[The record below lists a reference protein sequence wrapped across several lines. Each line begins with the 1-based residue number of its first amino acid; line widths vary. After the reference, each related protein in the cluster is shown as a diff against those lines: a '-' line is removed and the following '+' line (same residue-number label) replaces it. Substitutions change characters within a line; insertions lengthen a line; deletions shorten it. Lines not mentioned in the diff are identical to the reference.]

1 MSRFKHITK
10 DFASAVDDRYAALYT
25 RGRHATHEVVAS
37 AARCRPKENCP
48 PPPPPPPP
56 VNANYPTFSHCVNE
70 LTRYNDYEIDDIE
83 EKCNIWIDKVVE
95 TELTSLVWTMFWGN
109 EDVVNSTF
117 GSKDNLVDTL
127 VNSISAVRLN
137 LTEYHIHAKDICKK
151 WEADAKA
158 RTDEYIKKK
167 EWEEVVLGA
176 TTVFSLVTM
185 WNPFLSFGIGI
196 SGSAVAAWIDG
207 SAEDTRSAV
216 EEIVSSS
223 IDDEYLTEQGR
234 GIKAFMG
241 LLEIVAYMAA
251 HEDKARWD
259 YIGQVCIFY
268 VAKYAASGA
277 EITRENVRDDLDQ
290 MQETII
296 DLQQGYAIAM
306 FNETF
311 HKPSREEVVHA
322 MLANKMA
329 FLADLMV
336 LTAAGFSGLVTTWNW
351 ATGLIRLR
359 SLRQTDPRYFNE
371 KMDETITKLVNEK
384 AELIKKVEMWD
395 KLNKKGIKTSRP
407 VFPRKYPYEDAYENK
422 GVFKSKV
429 KGDGTWGAYE
439 NVEWVEARKIWRVDV
454 DEKGNVV
461 VDENGKPVGKIVDE
475 EAGYR
480 IKAGKESTV
489 LKELNKNVAEDKYLI
504 SKTNTESARF
514 TKAST
519 ASKALGVVMG
529 VATIASMI
537 TLGYEAV
544 KTRDLLIKNIEAKV
558 KYTNEQLD
566 STVESLQVWNDTM

>member
-1 MSRFKHITK
+1 VHDTV
-10 DFASAVDDRYAALYT
+10 AV
-25 RGRHATHEVVAS
+25 VVS
-37 AARCRPKENCP
+37 AARCRPNENC

-56 VNANYPTFSHCVNE
+56 VNANYPTFSQCVAELSQYNE
-70 LTRYNDYEIDDIE
+70 YEIDDIE

-95 TELTSLVWTMFWGN
+95 TELTSLVWTMFWGDEN
-109 EDVVNSTF
+109 VVNSTF
-117 GSKDNLVDTL
+117 GSRDNLVDIL

-137 LTEYHIHAKDICKK
+137 LTEYHIHAKDICNK

-158 RTDEYIKKK
+158 RTDEYITKK

-176 TTVFSLVTM
+176 TTVLSVITI
-185 WNPFLSFGIGI
+185 WNPIVSFGIGI
-196 SGSAVAAWIDG
+196 AGSVVAALIDD
-207 SAEDTRSAV
+207 SAEDRRNAV
-216 EEIVSSS
+216 DQFVSDS
-223 IDDEYLTEQGR
+223 IDDAYLTEQGR

-241 LLEIVAYMAA
+241 LLEVMAYMAA

-259 YIGQVCIFY
+259 YLGQVCIFY

-290 MQETII
+290 LQKTII

-311 HKPSREEVVHA
+311 HKPSREEVVNA

-329 FLADLMV
+329 FLADLFV

-351 ATGLIRLR
+351 AAGKIRLR
-359 SLRQTDPRYFNE
+359 SLRNTDPRYFNE
-371 KMDETITKLVNEK
+371 KMDGAIKKIVNKK
-384 AELIKKVEMWD
+384 AELIKKVEMWE

-407 VFPRKYPYEDAYENK
+407 VIPREYPYEDPYANK
-422 GVFKSKV
+422 GVFKV
-429 KGDGTWGAYE
+429 KLNEDGTYGSSE
-439 NVEWVEARKIWRVDV
+439 NVEWVEERNIWRGDV
-454 DEKGNVV
+454 DEKGNAV
-461 VDENGKPVGKIVDE
+461 VDKNGKPVGKIVVE

-504 SKTNTESARF
+504 SKTNTELARF

-519 ASKALGVVMG
+519 ASKALGVFMG
-529 VATIASMI
+529 VVTIASMI

-544 KTRDLLIKNIEAKV
+544 KTRDLLIENIEAKV

-566 STVESLQVWNDTM
+566 CTVKSLQSWHDTM

>member
-1 MSRFKHITK
+1 VHDT
-10 DFASAVDDRYAALYT
+10 DAV
-25 RGRHATHEVVAS
+25 VVS
-37 AARCRPKENCP
+37 AARCRPNENC

-56 VNANYPTFSHCVNE
+56 VNANYPTFSQCVAE
-70 LTRYNDYEIDDIE
+70 LTQYNEYEIDDIE

-95 TELTSLVWTMFWGN
+95 TELTSLVWTMFWGD
-109 EDVVNSTF
+109 ETVVNSTF
-117 GSKDNLVDTL
+117 GSRDNLVDIL

-137 LTEYHIHAKDICKK
+137 LTEYHIHAKDICNK

-158 RTDEYIKKK
+158 RTDEYITKKK
-167 EWEEVVLGA
+167 WEEVVLGA

-185 WNPFLSFGIGI
+185 WNPVISFGIGI
-196 SGSAVAAWIDG
+196 AGSVVAEWID
-207 SAEDTRSAV
+207 SKAEDINIAV
-216 EEIVSSS
+216 EQIVSDS
-223 IDDEYLTEQGR
+223 IDDAYLTEQGR

-241 LLEIVAYMAA
+241 LLEVMAFMAA

-259 YIGQVCIFY
+259 YLGQVCIFY

-290 MQETII
+290 LQKTII

-311 HKPSREEVVHA
+311 HKPSREEVVNA
-322 MLANKMA
+322 ILANKMA
-329 FLADLMV
+329 FLADLFV
-336 LTAAGFSGLVTTWNW
+336 LSAAGFSGLVTTWNW
-351 ATGLIRLR
+351 AAGKIRLR
-359 SLRQTDPRYFNE
+359 SLRNTDPRYFNE
-371 KMDETITKLVNEK
+371 DMDATIKKIVNKK
-384 AELIKKVEMWD
+384 AELIKKVEMWE

-407 VFPRKYPYEDAYENK
+407 VIQREYPYKYPYENK

-429 KGDGTWGAYE
+429 NGDGTWGAYE

-461 VDENGKPVGKIVDE
+461 VDKNGKPVGKIVDE
-475 EAGYR
+475 QAGYR

-504 SKTNTESARF
+504 SKTNTEAARF
-514 TKAST
+514 TKASA
-519 ASKALGVVMG
+519 ASKGLGIFMGVVT
-529 VATIASMI
+529 VASMI
-537 TLGYEAV
+537 TLGYEAA
-544 KTRDLLIKNIEAKV
+544 KTRDLLIDSIEAKV

-566 STVESLQVWNDTM
+566 STVKSLQSWHDTM

>member
-1 MSRFKHITK
+1 MHDTV
-10 DFASAVDDRYAALYT
+10 AV
-25 RGRHATHEVVAS
+25 VVS
-37 AARCRPKENCP
+37 AARCRPNENC

-56 VNANYPTFSHCVNE
+56 VNANYPTFSQCVAELSQYNE
-70 LTRYNDYEIDDIE
+70 YEIDDIE

-95 TELTSLVWTMFWGN
+95 TELTSLVWTMFWGDEN
-109 EDVVNSTF
+109 VVNSTF
-117 GSKDNLVDTL
+117 GSRDNLVDIL

-137 LTEYHIHAKDICKK
+137 LTEYHIHAKDICNK

-158 RTDEYIKKK
+158 RTDEYITKK

-176 TTVFSLVTM
+176 TTVLSVITI
-185 WNPFLSFGIGI
+185 WNPIVSFGIGI
-196 SGSAVAAWIDG
+196 AGSVVAALIDD
-207 SAEDTRSAV
+207 SAEDRRNAV
-216 EEIVSSS
+216 DQFVSDS
-223 IDDEYLTEQGR
+223 IDDAYLTEQGR

-241 LLEIVAYMAA
+241 LLEVMAYMAA

-259 YIGQVCIFY
+259 YLGQVCIFY

-290 MQETII
+290 LQKTII

-311 HKPSREEVVHA
+311 HKPSREEVVNA

-329 FLADLMV
+329 FLADLFV

-351 ATGLIRLR
+351 AAGKIRLR
-359 SLRQTDPRYFNE
+359 SLRNTDPRYFNE
-371 KMDETITKLVNEK
+371 KMDGAIKKIVNKK
-384 AELIKKVEMWD
+384 AELIKKVEMWE

-407 VFPRKYPYEDAYENK
+407 VIPREYPYEDPYANK
-422 GVFKSKV
+422 GVFKV
-429 KGDGTWGAYE
+429 KLNEDGTYGSSE
-439 NVEWVEARKIWRVDV
+439 NVEWVEERNIWRGDV
-454 DEKGNVV
+454 DEKGNAV
-461 VDENGKPVGKIVDE
+461 VDKNGKPVGKIVVE

-504 SKTNTESARF
+504 SKTNTELARF

-519 ASKALGVVMG
+519 ASKALGVFMG
-529 VATIASMI
+529 VVTIASMI

-544 KTRDLLIKNIEAKV
+544 KTRDLLIENIEAKV

-566 STVESLQVWNDTM
+566 CTVKSLQSWHDTM

>member
-1 MSRFKHITK
+1 
-10 DFASAVDDRYAALYT
+10 V
-25 RGRHATHEVVAS
+25 S
-37 AARCRPKENCP
+37 AARCRPNENC

-56 VNANYPTFSHCVNE
+56 VNANYPTFSQCVAELSQYNE
-70 LTRYNDYEIDDIE
+70 YEIDDIE

-95 TELTSLVWTMFWGN
+95 TELTSLVWTMFWGDEN
-109 EDVVNSTF
+109 VVNSTF
-117 GSKDNLVDTL
+117 GSRDNLVDIL

-137 LTEYHIHAKDICKK
+137 LTEYHIHAKDICNK

-158 RTDEYIKKK
+158 RTDEYITKK

-176 TTVFSLVTM
+176 TTVLSVITI
-185 WNPFLSFGIGI
+185 WNPIVSFGIGI
-196 SGSAVAAWIDG
+196 AGSVVAALIDD
-207 SAEDTRSAV
+207 SAEDRRNAV
-216 EEIVSSS
+216 DQFVSDS
-223 IDDEYLTEQGR
+223 IDDAYLTEQGR

-241 LLEIVAYMAA
+241 LLEVMAYMAA

-259 YIGQVCIFY
+259 YLGQVCIFY

-290 MQETII
+290 LQKTII

-311 HKPSREEVVHA
+311 HKPSREEVVNA

-329 FLADLMV
+329 FLADLFV

-351 ATGLIRLR
+351 AAGKIRLR
-359 SLRQTDPRYFNE
+359 SLRNTDPRYFNE
-371 KMDETITKLVNEK
+371 KMDGAIKKIVNKK
-384 AELIKKVEMWD
+384 AELIKKVEMWE

-407 VFPRKYPYEDAYENK
+407 VIPREYPYEDPYANK
-422 GVFKSKV
+422 GVFKV
-429 KGDGTWGAYE
+429 KLNEDGTYGSSE
-439 NVEWVEARKIWRVDV
+439 NVEWVEERNIWRGDV
-454 DEKGNVV
+454 DEKGNAV
-461 VDENGKPVGKIVDE
+461 VDKNGKPVGKIVVE

-504 SKTNTESARF
+504 SKTNTELARF

-519 ASKALGVVMG
+519 ASKALGVFMG
-529 VATIASMI
+529 VVTIASMI

-544 KTRDLLIKNIEAKV
+544 KTRDLLIENIEAKV

-566 STVESLQVWNDTM
+566 CTVKSLQSWHDTM